1 MSSPCRLRWLAAFV
15 YTTCLL
21 LPGVLSQAPLNGLHT
36 RVFVDLPQT
45 NITVL
50 GHSGVTAFGTAF
62 YTGAR
67 AAANL
72 LNVTVFGAVPDLS
85 QTISLLTQVVRMND
99 AFNQNTGA
107 IVATIP
113 DPVIVGLPIKAA
125 AAAGMPM
132 FTANSGYDVAP
143 GLGVVSHVGQNET
156 AAGYIVGKAMLA
168 SGKTNPVCVLSDLQ
182 NVGVNQRCTGMYA
195 AFNEHL
201 GTSYSLTPG
210 SLNVALTGS
219 IYQYTTQAV
228 ATITSF
234 LDSNPAVDCVMS
246 ATSSV
251 FPTVLQ
257 ALAAAQPRSVTPYHA
272 CLDLTYSLV
281 GSVNANTA
289 QMVINQNAYLQG
301 FLPVMYAWPY
311 LMVNET
317 VSSQYVPSGPVAVTA
332 SNLAAQNATLAMSGI
347 VNLNTTGRRAYVIL
361 HSQSLIASDIGMVK
375 GLTDMAA
382 LSKYNLTFAPRTEY
396 ALSNYTGYVT
406 AALAGCTSNAATC
419 PHALIVSNAEP
430 AFVNFART
438 SAAAASVPLFVIG
451 TSGAANDTSGTFYVG
466 ADDFAMGASAAAV
479 LQKAGVRKP
488 MCVIHDSV
496 AATHPQRCAGAASVF
511 PNMPAPVWV
520 DGFDTNAAVFALSTA
535 VTSDID
541 GFVCASENSCDGAI
555 AYISSSYGRRMPIVS
570 VGHNT
575 NTLISLANGVVQAI
589 VDLKPY
595 AAGFLTLGHVVVQ
608 LDAVS
613 QVIAKP
619 LPVGGNLRTY
629 ACPRGYR
636 VNRDPAL
643 PLYQAMP
650 SGHAGLG
657 QLCVPC
663 DVGTYSA
670 ADNSLQCS
678 QPPLGYYVSGP
689 PGQYSLKSCNDTAGA
704 TQAQCKAYFSTQE
717 TPTSTGVV
725 YALYIIAGTLMAAI
739 LAVMVLIWVYRK
751 TPTIKRAS
759 PVFSELICF
768 GGLMGCASVF
778 FMFGATAAG
787 CMAFITL
794 LSISYGLTLGS
805 LLMKNYRLYK
815 LFNTFRK
822 SYKFSDRLLA
832 VYVGSVVA
840 VEALLLIVWGSIDTP
855 SHRTFQNAIQT
866 YGVCSSANPV
876 VQNTF
881 QSLLIAYNGL
891 LLVAGLVLAVK
902 SRSLSG
908 EYAESKYIAMS
919 SYQVTLCA
927 VLGLGAANATT
938 MDISF
943 RNAIVGMTILVGFA
957 STVFVMF
964 GPRLFTLIRQSQDNK
979 TEAKL
984 TATTNSQLDQ
994 GNKAVQRTAT
1004 LLKSAAGAQGRSITA
1019 TVSFKGSG
1027 FMAAFERRTAQL
1039 SHDDAGVV
1047 FVHVKAPG
1055 ASGMGMSFS
1064 VASDAFKWRT
1074 GRAEGS
1080 IEFYNG
1086 RHNLVMQFANDDDLQ
1101 LWQARL
1107 PASQGSKTNTQITS
1121 VKKATSASARADG
1134 KGGAEA
1140 E

>member
-1 MSSPCRLRWLAAFV
+1 MNSPCKLRWLAVFI

-21 LPGVLSQAPLNGLHT
+21 LPVALSQAPLNGLHT

-50 GHSGVTAFGTAF
+50 GHSAGTAFGTAF

-272 CLDLTYSLV
+272 CVDFTYSLA
-281 GSVNANTA
+281 GSVNTSVA

-332 SNLAAQNATLAMSGI
+332 SNVVAQNATLAMSGI

-511 PNMPAPVWV
+511 PNMPAPEWV
-520 DGFDTNAAVFALSTA
+520 DGFDTNAAVFRLIPA

-541 GFVCASENSCDGAI
+541 GFVCASENACDGAI
-555 AYISSSYGRRMPIVS
+555 AYTNSSYGRRMPIVS

-613 QVIAKP
+613 QVISKP
-619 LPVGGNLRTY
+619 LPVGGDLRTY

-643 PLYQAMP
+643 PLYKAMP
-650 SGHAGLG
+650 S
-657 QLCVPC
+657 
-663 DVGTYSA
+663 
-670 ADNSLQCS
+670 
-678 QPPLGYYVSGP
+678 PPLGYYVSGP

-822 SYKFSDRLLA
+822 NYKFSDRLLA
-832 VYVGSVVA
+832 IYVGSVVA
-840 VEALLLIVWGSIDTP
+840 VEVLLLIVWGSIDTP

-876 VQNTF
+876 VQNIF

-964 GPRLFTLIRQSQDNK
+964 GPRLYTLVLQSQDNK
-979 TEAKL
+979 GELKL
-984 TATTNSQLDQ
+984 AATTQSQAGQ
-994 GNKAVQRTAT
+994 GTKSVQRTAT
-1004 LLKSAAGAQGRSITA
+1004 ISPGATGAQGRGITA

-1027 FMAAFERRTAQL
+1027 FLQGFERRTARL
-1039 SHDDAGVV
+1039 LHDDAGIV
-1047 FVHVKAPG
+1047 FVHVTAHG
-1055 ASGMGMSFS
+1055 ASGTGTSFC
-1064 VASDAFKWRT
+1064 VAPDAFKWRP

-1080 IEFYNG
+1080 VEFYNG
-1086 RHNLVMQFANDDDLQ
+1086 RHILIMQFANDDDLQ

-1107 PASQGSKTNTQITS
+1107 PANSGSKIGTQVS
-1121 VKKATSASARADG
+1121 SAKKATSG
-1134 KGGAEA
+1134 GGQKEVKGSAEA